1 MTGLEKEV
9 VVVEEEEVAISEVSD
24 LCQSTINVT

>member
-1 MTGLEKEV
+1 MGLEKEML
-9 VVVEEEEVAISEVSD
+9 VVEEEGVVISEVSD